1 MASSRNYWNNTIKFF
16 NINLMKTNHQGYL
29 SAYVKPEIETILLEL
44 GEVIAASTEQV
55 ESSQLQSW
63 ELGNSNWF

>member
-1 MASSRNYWNNTIKFF
+1 MN
-16 NINLMKTNHQGYL
+16 TNHQGYL
-29 SAYVKPEIETILLEL
+29 SAYIKPEIETILLEL
-44 GEVIAASTEQV
+44 DVVIAASTEQV

>member
-1 MASSRNYWNNTIKFF
+1 
-16 NINLMKTNHQGYL
+16 MKTNHQGYL
-29 SAYVKPEIETILLEL
+29 SAYVKPEIETFLLEQ

>member
-1 MASSRNYWNNTIKFF
+1 MN
-16 NINLMKTNHQGYL
+16 TNHHEYL
-29 SAYVKPEIETILLEL
+29 SAYVKPEIETFLLSS
-44 GEVIAASTEQV
+44 GDIIAASAEQV